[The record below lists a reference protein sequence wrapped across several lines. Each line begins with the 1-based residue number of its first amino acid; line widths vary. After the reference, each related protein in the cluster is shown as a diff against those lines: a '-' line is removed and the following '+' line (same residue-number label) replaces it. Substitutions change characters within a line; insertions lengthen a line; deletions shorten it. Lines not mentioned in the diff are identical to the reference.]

1 MFNFK
6 SSDNKTTIQAAVW
19 KAESKP
25 IGVIQLVHGITE
37 YMGRYDKVAQYF
49 TSKGYVVCG
58 IDIIGHGHS
67 LQNGSRKAYLGKKG
81 SWEYVIKDVHT
92 CYTEM

>member
-49 TSKGYVVCG
+49 TGKGYVVCG

-67 LQNGSRKAYLGKKG
+67 LQNGSRKAYRRCQ
-81 SWEYVIKDVHT
+81 T
-92 CYTEM
+92 F

>member
-25 IGVIQLVHGITE
+25 IGVIQPCTRNNRI
-37 YMGRYDKVAQYF
+37 Y
-49 TSKGYVVCG
+49 
-58 IDIIGHGHS
+58 
-67 LQNGSRKAYLGKKG
+67 GK
-81 SWEYVIKDVHT
+81 I
-92 CYTEM
+92 

>member
-58 IDIIGHGHS
+58 IDIIGHGPLTTEWQQES
-67 LQNGSRKAYLGKKG
+67 ISWQERKLGICG
-81 SWEYVIKDVHT
+81 
-92 CYTEM
+92 

>member
-37 YMGRYDKVAQYF
+37 YMGDMTKLP
-49 TSKGYVVCG
+49 S
-58 IDIIGHGHS
+58 I
-67 LQNGSRKAYLGKKG
+67 LQA
-81 SWEYVIKDVHT
+81 KDTLYAVLT
-92 CYTEM
+92 L

>member
-37 YMGRYDKVAQYF
+37 YMGRYDEVAQYF
-49 TSKGYVVCG
+49 TSKG
-58 IDIIGHGHS
+58 
-67 LQNGSRKAYLGKKG
+67 
-81 SWEYVIKDVHT
+81 
-92 CYTEM
+92 

>member
-25 IGVIQLVHGITE
+25 IGVIQLVKHDALD
-37 YMGRYDKVAQYF
+37 R
-49 TSKGYVVCG
+49 
-58 IDIIGHGHS
+58 
-67 LQNGSRKAYLGKKG
+67 AYTACTRNNRIYGK
-81 SWEYVIKDVHT
+81 I
-92 CYTEM
+92 

>member
-58 IDIIGHGHS
+58 IDIIGTRPLTTEWQQES
-67 LQNGSRKAYLGKKG
+67 ISWQERKLGICG
-81 SWEYVIKDVHT
+81 
-92 CYTEM
+92 

>member
-58 IDIIGHGHS
+58 IDIIDTATHYRMAAGKHI
-67 LQNGSRKAYLGKKG
+67 LARKEAGNMWLKTFIPATPK
-81 SWEYVIKDVHT
+81 
-92 CYTEM
+92 